1 MRIEMKDLSDLRD
14 VEVIDSVNQVED
26 MILTAS
32 IYRDQSLQVRCRS
45 VNDQV
50 NCRIS
55 EDYIVNFSVDKS
67 EISDQEAIVKSKDFE
82 YVQIGIE
89 VKIEDSRYL
98 REDLEEMIA
107 SEITEKI
114 RSQALEN
121 KDSAY
126 LLRFEDE
133 Y

>member
-1 MRIEMKDLSDLRD
+1 MKIKMKDLSGLREI
-14 VEVIDSVNQVED
+14 EVIDSIDQVED
-26 MILTAS
+26 IVLTVS
-32 IYRDQSLQVRCRS
+32 IYRDQSLQVRCQS

-55 EDYIVNFSVDKS
+55 EDYIVNFTVDKS
-67 EISDQEAIVKSKDFE
+67 EISDREMIVKSKDFE
-82 YVQIGIE
+82 YVQIRIE

-98 REDLEEMIA
+98 REDLEEMIE
-107 SEITEKI
+107 SEIIEKI

-121 KDSAY
+121 QDSAY

-133 Y
+133 

>member
-1 MRIEMKDLSDLRD
+1 MKIEMKDLSDLRNA
-14 VEVIDSVNQVED
+14 EVIDSIDQSED

-32 IYRDQSLQVRCRS
+32 IYRDQSIYVRCQS
-45 VNDQV
+45 VNDRV

-55 EDYIVNFSVDKS
+55 EDYVVNFTVDKS
-67 EISDQEAIVKSKDFE
+67 EISDLEVIVKSGDFE
-82 YVQIGIE
+82 YVQIRIE

-98 REDLEEMIA
+98 REDLEEMIT

-114 RSQALEN
+114 RSQTLEN
-121 KDSAY
+121 RDSAY

-133 Y
+133 